1 MPGCRRHMSR
11 SRQRHQLTKKTW
23 SGGSGGF
30 SKLSRA
36 YLGDVWTKELGQLV
50 PKLKRVMCQLL
61 TIL

>member
-11 SRQRHQLTKKTW
+11 SRQRHQLTKKT
-23 SGGSGGF
+23 SSGGF

-36 YLGDVWTKELGQLV
+36 YLGDVWTSELGQLV
-50 PKLKRVMCQLL
+50 PELKCVMCQLL